1 MMNHMMNILILGIT
15 AGILCHSASAKRGG
29 FVQTSYFSTDGG
41 GFASGAAESSVI
53 GPDGI
58 RKGECSYTNSNG
70 ESFKIKY
77 EEKSNGQIIKGSV
90 NGKEGKQDIE
100 RALGECRGSLT
111 KLSGSV
117 QEELEGTKE
126 RIAEIDRTFQRQM
139 DSFNRQQES
148 FISQQTNFFQQMAD
162 FSKRLAW
169 KK

>member
-1 MMNHMMNILILGIT
+1 M
-15 AGILCHSASAKRGG
+15 SQRQRQEWG

-58 RKGECSYTNSNG
+58 KKGECSYTNSNG

-117 QEELEGTKE
+117 QEELEGLRTALPRLIE
-126 RIAEIDRTFQRQM
+126 RSRGRWTVSTASRSPLSANRRT
-139 DSFNRQQES
+139 SSNRWLTS
-148 FISQQTNFFQQMAD
+148 RKGSLGKNNR
-162 FSKRLAW
+162 S
-169 KK
+169 